1 MRVLITGAT
10 GLVGSEIV
18 KKCLEKNICVHYLT
32 TSHSKIEENENYK
45 GFFWD
50 PKKGEIDC
58 SCLQEV
64 DAIIHLAGATISKSW
79 TPQYKTEIL
88 ESRILSGNILFNAIQ
103 KNKHQ
108 IKHFIS
114 ASGINIYPS
123 DFNENYTEDSDK
135 VDETFLGNV
144 VTSWEE
150 IADKFSVFDIKV
162 SKIRTGMVLDQ
173 EEGALPEIIKPIKLG
188 AGASLASGKQW
199 QSWIHI
205 EDIAR
210 LYVYVLENQLEGVYN
225 AVAPNPV
232 TNKELT
238 KLVAKKLDKTIWL
251 PNVPAFAL
259 KLILGEMAT
268 LVISSQKVSSQ
279 KIEQEGFQFKYPEL
293 DKALT
298 DLL

>member
-10 GLVGSEIV
+10 GLIGSEIV
-18 KKCLEKNICVHYLT
+18 KKCLEKNISVHYLT
-32 TSHSKIEENENYK
+32 TSHSKIEEKENYK

-50 PKKGEIDC
+50 PKKGEIDS
-58 SCLQEV
+58 SCLQDV
-64 DAIIHLAGATISKSW
+64 DTIIHLAGATISKRW

-103 KNKHQ
+103 KNKQQ

-114 ASGINIYPS
+114 ASGVNIYPS
-123 DFNENYTEDSDK
+123 DFNKNYTEEANK
-135 VDETFLGNV
+135 IDETFLGNV

-150 IADKFSVFDIKV
+150 IADKFSVLDIKV
-162 SKIRTGMVLDQ
+162 SKIRTGMVLNQ
-173 EEGALPEIIKPIKLG
+173 EEGALPEILKPIKLG

-210 LYVYVLENQLEGVYN
+210 LYVYVLENQLEGVFN

-238 KLVAKKLDKTIWL
+238 HLVAKKLDKTIWL

-268 LVISSQKVSSQ
+268 LVTSSQKVSSQ
-279 KIEQEGFQFKYPEL
+279 KIEDKGYQFKFPDLES
-293 DKALT
+293 ALN